1 MSFEALFHRMYP
13 SLFRYAYRLTGD
25 TDTADDVAQ
34 ESFVRLL
41 DHGIPTEQADT
52 WLFTVVTNLIR
63 QGGRK
68 TARQRRLLSI
78 FPVEPAAPVAPD
90 QAAERGECVRT
101 VQAAL
106 GTLPPRDQQMLLMRQ
121 EGFSY
126 AEIAGAVGVAPG
138 SVGTLLVRALERFAE
153 TYGNKEALNESRG

>member
-41 DHGIPTEQADT
+41 DHAVPTEQADA
-52 WLFTVVTNLIR
+52 WLFTVVTNLVR

-68 TARQRRLLSI
+68 TARQKGLLSI
-78 FPVEPAAPVAPD
+78 FPVEPAAPALPD
-90 QAAERGECVRT
+90 EVAERGERIAA
-101 VQAAL
+101 VQVAL
-106 GTLPPRDQQMLLMRQ
+106 RQLSARDQQMLLMRQ

-138 SVGTLLVRALERFAE
+138 SVGTLLVRALERFAQN
-153 TYGNKEALNESRG
+153 YGNREALDDSRG